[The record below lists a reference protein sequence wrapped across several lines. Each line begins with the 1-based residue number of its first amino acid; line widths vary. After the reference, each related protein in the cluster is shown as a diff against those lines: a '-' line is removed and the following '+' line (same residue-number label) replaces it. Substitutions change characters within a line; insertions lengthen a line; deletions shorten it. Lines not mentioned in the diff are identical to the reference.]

1 MNRRT
6 SQVAATLRAAV
17 QEVISRGLAD
27 PRVRG
32 LITITEV
39 TMSDDLQQ
47 ATLRVSVYPED
58 RQELTLHGLSA
69 AAAHIRREAGELM
82 ALKRMPTLQFR
93 LDDSLK
99 RQARVFDALAQAAD
113 HAGRAASEPE
123 SAPRIEDQGADAPGE
138 RSP

>member
-6 SQVAATLRAAV
+6 NQVASTLRTAV

-27 PRVRG
+27 PRIRG

-47 ATLRVSVYPED
+47 ATLRVSIYPEE
-58 RQELTLHGLSA
+58 RQVLTLHGLQA

-93 LDDSLK
+93 LDESLK
-99 RQARVFDALAQAAD
+99 RQAKVLGALAQAAEE
-113 HAGRAASEPE
+113 HGAPAENAEEAPQAKPQAGGDDPEP
-123 SAPRIEDQGADAPGE
+123 AP
-138 RSP
+138 

>member
-6 SQVAATLRAAV
+6 SQVSSTLRAAV

-27 PRVRG
+27 PRIRG

-47 ATLRVSVYPED
+47 ATLRVSIYPEE
-58 RQELTLHGLSA
+58 RQELTFHGLQA

-82 ALKRMPTLQFR
+82 AIKRMPALQFR
-93 LDDSLK
+93 LDGSLK
-99 RQARVFDALAQAAD
+99 RQAKVLGALAQAAD
-113 HAGRAASEPE
+113 EHEAAPPAPPQAEPDPPASEP
-123 SAPRIEDQGADAPGE
+123 AP
-138 RSP
+138 

>member
-6 SQVAATLRAAV
+6 NQVASTLRTAV

-27 PRVRG
+27 PRIRG

-47 ATLRVSVYPED
+47 ATLRVSIYPEE
-58 RQELTLHGLSA
+58 RQVLTLHGLQA

-93 LDDSLK
+93 LDESLK
-99 RQARVFDALAQAAD
+99 RQAKVLGALAQAAEE
-113 HAGRAASEPE
+113 HGAPAENAGEAPQAKPQAGGDDPEP
-123 SAPRIEDQGADAPGE
+123 AP
-138 RSP
+138 